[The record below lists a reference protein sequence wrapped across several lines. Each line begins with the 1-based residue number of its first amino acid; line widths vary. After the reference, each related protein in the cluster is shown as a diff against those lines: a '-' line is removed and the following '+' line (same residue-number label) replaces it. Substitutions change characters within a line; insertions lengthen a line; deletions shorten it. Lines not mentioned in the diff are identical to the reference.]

1 MKLLKSVMPNVLKTW
16 LITIGATLLISL
28 FNLFKMSDYLFII
41 GAVAVGIAVM
51 QLYVKSKKSKN
62 PLEIDKLG
70 LGALIYSGLCFAS
83 SFFIAYFFVM

>member
-1 MKLLKSVMPNVLKTW
+1 MKLLKLIMPNVLKIW
-16 LITIGATLLISL
+16 LITLGITLIVSL
-28 FNLFKMSDYLFII
+28 FNLFKMSDYLFIV
-41 GAVAVGIAVM
+41 GAVAIGIAVM

-83 SFFIAYFFVM
+83 SFLIAYLFVM

>member
-1 MKLLKSVMPNVLKTW
+1 LLKLIMPNVLKIW
-16 LITIGATLLISL
+16 LITLGITLIVSL
-28 FNLFKMSDYLFII
+28 FNLFKMSDYLFIV
-41 GAVAVGIAVM
+41 GAVAIGIAVM

-83 SFFIAYFFVM
+83 SFLIAYLFVM